1 MRLPTMFKP
10 NALLAAAGAALILA
24 AMPASANDFDLLPDA
39 NQNDF
44 EAVAED
50 LSAAIAYK
58 SVQPAAPQ
66 GLIGFDVGAIA
77 SYTGVENKGAW
88 RRLTGESVGEIGFIG
103 LAASKG
109 LPLNFDV
116 AAYYTVIPGTD
127 AKLYGAEARYAI
139 WDGNIA
145 LPSIALRLGYSE
157 LTGED
162 DIEADALSF
171 DVSVSKTFPILTPYI
186 GYGRVDATVTPRGG
200 VAAVYDEE
208 DHDLDRLFIGTKISL
223 AIMSIGL
230 EAEQTGDNTGFN
242 LRFAFGL

>member
-1 MRLPTMFKP
+1 MIKHH
-10 NALLAAAGAALILA
+10 ALLAVASAVFALA
-24 AMPASANDFDLLPDA
+24 AMPVSADDLDLRTDA

-44 EAVAED
+44 AAVAED

-77 SYTGVENKGAW
+77 SYTSVENEDAW
-88 RRLTGESVGEIGFIG
+88 RRLTGESVGEVGFIG

-145 LPSIALRLGYSE
+145 LPSIAFRLGYSE

-162 DIEADALSF
+162 DIEADALSY
-171 DVSVSKTFPILTPYI
+171 DVSISKTFPILTPYI
-186 GYGRVDATVTPRGG
+186 GYGRVDSTVTPQGN
-200 VAAVYDEE
+200 AAAFYNEE
-208 DHDLDRLFIGTKISL
+208 DYDLDRVFLGTKISL

-242 LRFAFGL
+242 LRIAFGL

>member
-1 MRLPTMFKP
+1 MFKH
-10 NALLAAAGAALILA
+10 NAFLVAAAVATVLVATP
-24 AMPASANDFDLLPDA
+24 AMADDLDFRPATLQSDFDDI
-39 NQNDF
+39 
-44 EAVAED
+44 AED

-58 SVQPAAPQ
+58 SVQPATPQ

-77 SYTGVENKGAW
+77 SYTSVENEDAW
-88 RRLTGESVGEIGFIG
+88 RRATGENVGELGFVG

-145 LPSIALRLGYSE
+145 LPSIALRLAYSE

-162 DIEADALSF
+162 DIEADALSY
-171 DVSVSKTFPILTPYI
+171 DVSISKTLPILTPYI
-186 GYGRVDATVTPRGG
+186 GYGRVDATVTPMGSIG
-200 VAAVYDEE
+200 LLNEE
-208 DHDLDRLFIGTKISL
+208 EHDLDRVFLGAKISL

-242 LRFAFGL
+242 LRIGFGL

>member
-1 MRLPTMFKP
+1 MLKTKAFF
-10 NALLAAAGAALILA
+10 AATAAVLAAAAT
-24 AMPASANDFDLLPDA
+24 PAIADDLDLLTNA
-39 NQNDF
+39 AQSDF
-44 EAVAED
+44 KAAAED

-77 SYTGVENKGAW
+77 SYTSVENEDAW
-88 RRLTGESVGEIGFIG
+88 RRLTGENVGELGFVG

-139 WDGNIA
+139 WDGNIVM
-145 LPSIALRLGYSE
+145 PSIAFRLGYSE

-162 DIEADALSF
+162 DIEADALSY
-171 DVSVSKTFPILTPYI
+171 DVSISKTFPILTPYI
-186 GYGRVDATVTPRGG
+186 GYGRVDATVTPDGNAG
-200 VAAVYDEE
+200 VVYDEE
-208 DHDLDRLFIGTKISL
+208 DFDHDRVFLGTKISL

-242 LRFAFGL
+242 LRIAFGL

>member
-1 MRLPTMFKP
+1 MFKL
-10 NALLAAAGAALILA
+10 NAIRLLAVAAFCVASV
-24 AMPASANDFDLLPDA
+24 PASADDLDIQPGALQADFDDI
-39 NQNDF
+39 
-44 EAVAED
+44 AED

-77 SYTGVENKGAW
+77 SYTGVENEGAW
-88 RRLTGESVGEIGFIG
+88 RRVTGQSVSELGFIG

-109 LPLNFDV
+109 LPFNFDV

-127 AKLYGAEARYAI
+127 AKLYGAEARYAVL
-139 WDGNIA
+139 DGNIA

-162 DIEADALSF
+162 DLEADALSY
-171 DVSVSKTFPILTPYI
+171 DISISKTFPILTPYI
-186 GYGRVDATVTPRGG
+186 GYGRVDGTVTPKGT
-200 VAAVYDEE
+200 AATTLDAE
-208 DHDLDRLFIGTKISL
+208 DHDLDRVFLGAKISL

-230 EAEQTGDNTGFN
+230 ETEQTGDNTGFN
-242 LRFAFGL
+242 LRIAFGL

>member
-1 MRLPTMFKP
+1 MIKL
-10 NALLAAAGAALILA
+10 NASVIAATAALILV
-24 AMPASANDFDLLPDA
+24 ASPVSADDLDIQPGALQGDFDDL
-39 NQNDF
+39 
-44 EAVAED
+44 AED

-58 SVQPAAPQ
+58 SVQPATPQ

-77 SYTGVENKGAW
+77 SYTSVENEGAW
-88 RRLTGESVGEIGFIG
+88 RRVTGENVGELGFIG

-162 DIEADALSF
+162 DIEADALSY
-171 DVSVSKTFPILTPYI
+171 DISISKTLPILTPYI
-186 GYGRVDATVTPRGG
+186 GYGRVDATVTPKGS
-200 VAAVYDEE
+200 AATTLNEE
-208 DHDLDRLFIGTKISL
+208 DHDLDRVFLGAKISL

-242 LRFAFGL
+242 LRIGFGL